1 MEMQIVD
8 LGKKTMKL
16 CRLGKIF
23 TTSISAQSGVVL
35 LPPYDGKWYNCTT
48 DITNLSNQKFT
59 IKLVDNST
67 PVTTG
72 FGINLQGNSSYI
84 RIHGTG
90 FSLFS
95 VVDST
100 IISDTLTGID
110 LSSWEN
116 ETTYCGTYKSVT
128 TQCDSPFSGLPS
140 PKQNDRQ
147 WCLFISNPF
156 NNSQKAQ
163 VSFLNDKTDKTS
175 TNVTK
180 IDKSVSGL
188 ANNINYNYPLLI
200 LLLLIQML
208 WKYFY

>member
-1 MEMQIVD
+1 
-8 LGKKTMKL
+8 MKYYIIIIL
-16 CRLGKIF
+16 IFQIF
-23 TTSISAQSGVVL
+23 TTSISVQSGVVL
-35 LPPYDGKWYNCTT
+35 LPPYDGVWFNCTT
-48 DITNLSNQKFT
+48 DIANLAYQRFT

-72 FGINLQGNSSYI
+72 FGNNLQGNSSYI

-95 VVDST
+95 VVDSAIT
-100 IISDTLTGID
+100 PGTKSSID
-110 LSSWEN
+110 ITNWEN
-116 ETTYCGTYKSVT
+116 ETSYCGTYKSVT

-140 PKQNDRQ
+140 PNQNDRK
-147 WCLFISNPF
+147 WCLYISNPF

-175 TNVTK
+175 TNVTN

-188 ANNINYNYPLLI
+188 ANNINNNYPLLI